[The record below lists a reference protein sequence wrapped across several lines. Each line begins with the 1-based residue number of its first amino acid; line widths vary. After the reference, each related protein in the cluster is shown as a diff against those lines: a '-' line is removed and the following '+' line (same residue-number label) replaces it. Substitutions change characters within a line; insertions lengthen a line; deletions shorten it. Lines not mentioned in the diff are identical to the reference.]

1 MSIEAASDDQAL
13 SPFLLRL
20 ARTAPFLFMGVLLFG
35 ALAWRPTTA
44 PIELETLASAWHM
57 HLHDSLVP
65 LRNGIPDPGIPPL
78 LHWLILGGWQVL
90 GVNEWWPRL
99 VPALASLATVLLI
112 GATALALWP
121 HRTETPVFARLLL
134 TGVGAFAIAM
144 TMVEPQTLAQPFVL
158 GSFHAIGML
167 WMARAAAAAPGDAP
181 RRGRLR
187 RWLWAAV
194 LWLAC
199 GLSAALA
206 VLAGGWT
213 WALVPLLC
221 GAGALLFDPPP
232 GGTGADRRGLSAR
245 IVARIAARIVPWLA
259 GAVFATLVALL
270 PAYLW
275 LDANGPAISLL
286 AFGNGWLDPATE
298 ASRGAAWTL
307 LLLPAVLFPWICWKT
322 LWRALTRHLR
332 ERLGTGFRLCLAFL
346 AAVIVAGLAS
356 GWQLIGMLPIVC
368 PLSLLGARL
377 LATQAIKPKDF
388 HAVVPGFL
396 ALMVGLLFFLMNI
409 VPIAHLD
416 AVWRQLFDTPLPIWL
431 GGIGL
436 LSGLSLLVIG
446 YVLAQ
451 LSPSHQ
457 LSRTLQVAILPVLLM
472 TSLNLEFHGNL
483 RPFFDLTPVAGRLKA
498 LQDAGFSI
506 GVYADY
512 RGEFD
517 FAGRLAVAPTPLG
530 SRAAAARWAAE
541 HPGGAIVTYFDGSPL
556 RLPALPMFRGVARD
570 RWVAIWPTSAVTGAD
585 SPVLNGQF

>member
-1 MSIEAASDDQAL
+1 MSLDAARDEQYL
-13 SPFLLRL
+13 SPFFLRL
-20 ARTAPFLFMGVLLFG
+20 ARGAPFVFMGVLLFG

-57 HLHDSLVP
+57 HLAGTLVP
-65 LRNGIPDPGIPPL
+65 LRNGVADPAIPPL
-78 LHWLILGGWQVL
+78 LHWLILGGWQVT

-112 GATALALWP
+112 GGTALVLWA
-121 HRTETPVFARLLL
+121 HRVETPIFARLLV

-144 TMVEPQTLAQPFVL
+144 TMVEPQTVAQPFIL
-158 GSFHAIGML
+158 GSFHAIAML
-167 WMARAAAAAPGDAP
+167 WMARAGLQTPG
-181 RRGRLR
+181 GRLR
-187 RWLWAAV
+187 RLLRGLLLWI
-194 LWLAC
+194 AC
-199 GLSAALA
+199 GLSAGLA
-206 VLAGGWT
+206 VLAGGWAWT
-213 WALVPLLC
+213 LVPLIC
-221 GAGALLFDPPP
+221 GLGAALLDRPAGGVARLLPWFAGA
-232 GGTGADRRGLSAR
+232 
-245 IVARIAARIVPWLA
+245 I
-259 GAVFATLVALL
+259 FATVLAAIPALL
-270 PAYLW
+270 W
-275 LDANGPAISLL
+275 LRSIESDLSIF
-286 AFGNGWLDPATE
+286 AFGNGWMDPATE
-298 ASRGAAWTL
+298 ASRGAPWTL
-307 LLLPAVLFPWICWKT
+307 LLLPVVLFPWICWKT

-346 AAVIVAGLAS
+346 AAIIIAGILS
-356 GWQLIGMLPIVC
+356 GWALIGLLPIVC

-409 VPIAHLD
+409 VPTAHLD
-416 AVWRQLFDTPLPIWL
+416 AVWRQVFDSPLPIWL

-446 YVLAQ
+446 YILAQ

-483 RPFFDLTPVAGRLKA
+483 RPFFDLTPVAGRLKT
-498 LQDAGFSI
+498 LQEAGLSI
-506 GVYADY
+506 GVYGHY

-517 FAGRLAVAPTPLG
+517 FAGRLAVAPTPLAT
-530 SRAAAARWAAE
+530 REEAARWAAT
-541 HPGGAIVTYFDGSPL
+541 HPGGAVVTYFDGSPL

-570 RWVAIWPTSAVTGAD
+570 RWVAIWPNSAIMGAD
-585 SPVLNGQF
+585 SAVLNDQF